1 MDYNSKNENF
11 MEADPGT
18 KPLTKK
24 TFNNEQKENSNIL
37 SGFCDVAE
45 PIRVRRCSI
54 DVDTINRFLIE
65 SQFRFVLPC
74 GVILW
79 FIFLLFWK

>member
-1 MDYNSKNENF
+1 

-24 TFNNEQKENSNIL
+24 LTNDEQKEISHNLLNDCNVCESD
-37 SGFCDVAE
+37 G
-45 PIRVRRCSI
+45 VRRASI
-54 DVDTINRFLIE
+54 NVDTINRFLIE

-74 GVILW
+74 SVILW
-79 FIFLLFWK
+79 TIFLFLRH